1 MKGVKMLT
9 KELQGAYKE
18 YMEVVMFLRGLGYNE
33 EEIGFLFSTMNAKPT
48 NTDLEKRFDELLEI
62 VGKLNDKV
70 ELKLE
75 AENKQSGCEE

>member
-1 MKGVKMLT
+1 MLT

-33 EEIGFLFSTMNAKPT
+33 EEIGFLFSTMNNAKPA

-75 AENKQSGCEE
+75 AEIKQRGCGE